1 MSSALHR
8 QWVADQ
14 AAAHAVIEDV
24 RMRARAESARP
35 AVRTATGLVIGAS
48 HQPHHDAWYAQA
60 ASGPHR
66 RPDLL
71 ARAAQAARLLLG
83 RAA

>member
-1 MSSALHR
+1 MTSALHR
-8 QWVADQ
+8 EWVAEQ
-14 AAAHAVIEDV
+14 AARAVIEDV
-24 RMRARAESARP
+24 RMRAASESTRP

-66 RPDLL
+66 RPGLL